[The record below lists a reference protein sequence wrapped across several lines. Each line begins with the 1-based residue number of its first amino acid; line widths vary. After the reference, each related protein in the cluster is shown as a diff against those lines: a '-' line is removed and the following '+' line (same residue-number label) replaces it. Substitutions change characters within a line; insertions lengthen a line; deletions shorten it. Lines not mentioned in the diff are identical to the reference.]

1 MIKEK
6 RNSMHYTQ
14 EEMANKLGI
23 SLRQY
28 VRIDN
33 EQAFPRRDIL
43 SKLIFELELTNEEIR
58 KEIEEVKNT
67 IRNEEILIGITDY
80 AEENIKQFEA
90 YIEKLEE
97 MLSDK
102 KN

>member
-1 MIKEK
+1 MKK
-6 RNSMHYTQ
+6 CLMNSKNYNADDDFLQALADESATKSMVEYWIEQLLKSTGKSTQ
-14 EEMANKLGI
+14 N
-23 SLRQY
+23 
-28 VRIDN
+28 
-33 EQAFPRRDIL
+33 
-43 SKLIFELELTNEEIR
+43 ELTNEEIR
-58 KEIEEVKNT
+58 KEIEEVKKT